1 MSTPSTPFIPD
12 ALRDAAGDD
21 EALIS
26 ELLVIFLRIVPP
38 MNSRLRAAMHA
49 HNTAAIAEEAHSMR
63 SCLAVVG
70 AGGLQERCKAL
81 ENAARRGQMLP
92 DGAGTRLC
100 DEVDV
105 LTAQVYDYQTSR
117 PPSSCM

>member
-1 MSTPSTPFIPD
+1 MNTPPTPFLPD
-12 ALRDAAGDD
+12 AVREAAGDD
-21 EALIS
+21 EALVS
-26 ELLVIFLRIVPP
+26 ELLAIFLRIVPP
-38 MNSRLRAAMHA
+38 MNSRLRAAVHL

-70 AGGLQERCKAL
+70 AGDLQERCKTL
-81 ENAARRGQMLP
+81 ENAARRGQLLP

-105 LTAQVYDYQTSR
+105 LTTGVYDYQTSR
-117 PPSSCM
+117 PPSPCM